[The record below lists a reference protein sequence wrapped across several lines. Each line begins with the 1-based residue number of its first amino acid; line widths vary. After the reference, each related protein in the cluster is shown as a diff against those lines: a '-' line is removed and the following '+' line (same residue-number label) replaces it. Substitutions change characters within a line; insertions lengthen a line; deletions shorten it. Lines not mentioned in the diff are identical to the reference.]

1 MRAAHNDN
9 DLGRRGALLAWRYG
23 RLDGEALLAPLITR
37 EFPGRMAVLSSFGA
51 ESALLLHMVARIDPA
66 TPVIFL
72 DTGKLFPETLAY
84 RDRLVAHL
92 GLSEVR
98 SVTPDPATLAVRD
111 PDGTL
116 WRRDPDQ
123 CCALRKVEPLARA
136 LSGFDALVSG
146 RKRFQSAVRARL
158 PAVEFVEGRVRIS
171 PLWSYS
177 RERIEQEFTAR
188 GLPPHPLE
196 AEGFL
201 SIGCTPCTDRV
212 NAGEDPRAGRWRGLD
227 KTECGIHGTPRRSA
241 GGVV

>member
-1 MRAAHNDN
+1 MRAAQNDN

-37 EFPGRMAVLSSFGA
+37 EFPGRVAALSSFGA
-51 ESALLLHMVARIDPA
+51 ESALLLAMIVRIDPA

-72 DTGKLFPETLAY
+72 DTGKLFPATLAY
-84 RDRLVAHL
+84 HERLVAHL
-92 GLSEVR
+92 GLTDLRTVAPE
-98 SVTPDPATLAVRD
+98 PAALAARD

-116 WRRDPDQ
+116 FQRHPDQ

-136 LSGFDALVSG
+136 LNGFDAIISG
-146 RKRFQSAVRARL
+146 RKRFQSAARARL
-158 PAVEFVEGRVRIS
+158 SAVEFVDGSVRIN

-177 RERIEQEFTAR
+177 RERIEQEFSR
-188 GLPPHPLE
+188 RDLPPHPLE

-201 SIGCTPCTDRV
+201 SIGCMPCTDRV